1 MSEEAGALHTETEES
16 KPTDEH
22 NQKSKRDSA
31 VIIASDPETS
41 SIETS
46 EVTTSEGSSAG
57 DEEDTAPEEGGNG
70 VENDQEGPKDGDEN
84 KEQVVV
90 GEKRD
95 GDGDGNGELDEV
107 KGDETEKAEAPK
119 ELVAENEG
127 EVMSKQEV
135 HDEAEKTAPA
145 EPILTDSEH
154 KPEES
159 AQLLSVSEPSKEGEG
174 EEDEVDDDS
183 ISTTVE
189 TGEPIVD
196 VPLKQSLEVE
206 GGGAG
211 KEEPSEEIKHN
222 AESTISEG
230 GGATD
235 IVTAKEEPVTIEP
248 ATIEPEAQ
256 GEQPEKVDEVEEK
269 EVGETAPV
277 EAETPPKITEEQT
290 EKTLDPSVVE
300 GEEESKEISPEPK
313 DLAGN
318 ELDPT
323 SEAAAEEPSKDEEKN
338 PEPLVD
344 TNPSGPEAATTPLPQ
359 DPQPITQK
367 AAPSPLQV
375 SRSKFRQALN
385 MLIQLLSEAEDDDG
399 VVHLNL
405 NDKESELRKVVRM
418 LGKRLDL
425 FEEVEREVEWVG
437 LAGTFDERRE
447 KEG

>member
-1 MSEEAGALHTETEES
+1 MSEEAAALHTDTEES

-46 EVTTSEGSSAG
+46 EVTASEGSSAG
-57 DEEDTAPEEGGNG
+57 DEEDSTPEEGGNG
-70 VENDQEGPKDGDEN
+70 VENDQKEGPKDGDEN

-95 GDGDGNGELDEV
+95 GDGDGNGELDVV

-127 EVMSKQEV
+127 EVISKQEV
-135 HDEAEKTAPA
+135 HDEAENAAPA
-145 EPILTDSEH
+145 ESIPTDSEH

-189 TGEPIVD
+189 TGEPIID

-211 KEEPSEEIKHN
+211 KEEQSEEIKDS
-222 AESTISEG
+222 AESTIAEG
-230 GGATD
+230 GDSTD
-235 IVTAKEEPVTIEP
+235 AVTGKEES
-248 ATIEPEAQ
+248 AAIEPEAQ
-256 GEQPEKVDEVEEK
+256 GEQPEEVDEVEEK
-269 EVGETAPV
+269 EIGETAPV
-277 EAETPPKITEEQT
+277 EAETPPEITEEQT
-290 EKTLDPSVVE
+290 EETLVPSVVG

-313 DLAGN
+313 DPAGN
-318 ELDPT
+318 EPDPT
-323 SEAAAEEPSKDEEKN
+323 SEAAAEEPSKDEEKT
-338 PEPLVD
+338 PESLVD
-344 TNPSGPEAATTPLPQ
+344 TNPSSPEVAAAPLPQ

-367 AAPSPLQV
+367 AAPSPLQI

-437 LAGTFDERRE
+437 LVKTFDERRE

>member
-1 MSEEAGALHTETEES
+1 MSEEAEAPHTETEES

-46 EVTTSEGSSAG
+46 EVTASEGSSAG
-57 DEEDTAPEEGGNG
+57 DEEDSAPEEGGNG
-70 VENDQEGPKDGDEN
+70 VENDQKEGLKDDDEK
-84 KEQVVV
+84 KEQAVV

-95 GDGDGNGELDEV
+95 GDGELDVV
-107 KGDETEKAEAPK
+107 KGDETEVGKSEAPK
-119 ELVAENEG
+119 EVVAEEG
-127 EVMSKQEV
+127 VVSKLEV
-135 HDEAEKTAPA
+135 HDEAEQAATA
-145 EPILTDSEH
+145 EPIPTDSEH

-159 AQLLSVSEPSKEGEG
+159 AQHLSVSEPSKK
-174 EEDEVDDDS
+174 EEEREEAEVDDDS

-189 TGEPIVD
+189 TGEPIID
-196 VPLKQSLEVE
+196 VPLKQTAEEEGGVIEKEEHSSSTAEEEIKEKAEPTIAE
-206 GGGAG
+206 GGGSTDVVTG
-211 KEEPSEEIKHN
+211 KE
-222 AESTISEG
+222 
-230 GGATD
+230 
-235 IVTAKEEPVTIEP
+235 EP

-256 GEQPEKVDEVEEK
+256 GEQPEKVDEVEGK

-277 EAETPPKITEEQT
+277 EAETPPEITEEQT
-290 EKTLDPSVVE
+290 EETLDPSVVE
-300 GEEESKEISPEPK
+300 GEEESKEVSPEPK
-313 DLAGN
+313 DPARN
-318 ELDPT
+318 EPDPT
-323 SEAAAEEPSKDEEKN
+323 SEAAAEEPLKDEEKI

-367 AAPSPLQV
+367 AAPSPLQI

-425 FEEVEREVEWVG
+425 FEEVEREVEWAG
-437 LAGTFDERRE
+437 LVGTFDERRE

>member
-1 MSEEAGALHTETEES
+1 MSEEAAALHTETEES

-41 SIETS
+41 SIETA
-46 EVTTSEGSSAG
+46 EVTASEGSSAG
-57 DEEDTAPEEGGNG
+57 DEEDSAPEEGDG
-70 VENDQEGPKDGDEN
+70 VENDQKEGQKDGDEN

-90 GEKRD
+90 GEKGD
-95 GDGDGNGELDEV
+95 GDGDGELDVV

-119 ELVAENEG
+119 ELVVENEG
-127 EVMSKQEV
+127 EVISKQEV
-135 HDEAEKTAPA
+135 HDETENAAPA
-145 EPILTDSEH
+145 EPIPTDSEH

-189 TGEPIVD
+189 TGEPIID
-196 VPLKQSLEVE
+196 VPLKQSLEAE

-211 KEEPSEEIKHN
+211 TEEQSEEIKHS
-222 AESTISEG
+222 AESTIAEG
-230 GGATD
+230 GGSTD
-235 IVTAKEEPVTIEP
+235 VVTEKEEP

-256 GEQPEKVDEVEEK
+256 GEQPEEVDEVEEK
-269 EVGETAPV
+269 EIGETAPV
-277 EAETPPKITEEQT
+277 EAETPPEITEEQT
-290 EKTLDPSVVE
+290 EETLDPSVVG
-300 GEEESKEISPEPK
+300 GEEESKEISPELK
-313 DLAGN
+313 DPARN
-318 ELDPT
+318 EPDPT

-344 TNPSGPEAATTPLPQ
+344 TNPSGPEVAATPLPQ

-367 AAPSPLQV
+367 AAPSPLQI

-437 LAGTFDERRE
+437 LVGTFDERRE

>member
-1 MSEEAGALHTETEES
+1 MSEEAAALHTETEES

-41 SIETS
+41 SIETA
-46 EVTTSEGSSAG
+46 EVTASEGSSAG
-57 DEEDTAPEEGGNG
+57 DEEDSTPEEGDG
-70 VENDQEGPKDGDEN
+70 VENDQEEGPKDGDEN
-84 KEQVVV
+84 KEQGVV
-90 GEKRD
+90 GEKGD
-95 GDGDGNGELDEV
+95 GDGDGELDVV

-119 ELVAENEG
+119 ELVVENEG
-127 EVMSKQEV
+127 EVISKQEV
-135 HDEAEKTAPA
+135 HDEAENAAPA
-145 EPILTDSEH
+145 ELIPTDSEH
-154 KPEES
+154 KLEES

-189 TGEPIVD
+189 TGEPIID
-196 VPLKQSLEVE
+196 VPLKQSLEAE
-206 GGGAG
+206 GGGPG
-211 KEEPSEEIKHN
+211 TGEQSEEIKDS
-222 AESTISEG
+222 AESTIAEG
-230 GGATD
+230 GGSTD
-235 IVTAKEEPVTIEP
+235 VVTEKEEP

-256 GEQPEKVDEVEEK
+256 GEQPEEVDEVEEK
-269 EVGETAPV
+269 EIGETAPV
-277 EAETPPKITEEQT
+277 EAETPPEITEEQT
-290 EKTLDPSVVE
+290 KETLDPSVVE

-313 DLAGN
+313 DPAGN
-318 ELDPT
+318 EPDPT

-344 TNPSGPEAATTPLPQ
+344 TNPSGPEVAAAPLLQ

-367 AAPSPLQV
+367 AAPSPLQI

-437 LAGTFDERRE
+437 LVGTFDERRE

>member
-1 MSEEAGALHTETEES
+1 MSEEAAALHTETEDS

-41 SIETS
+41 SIETA
-46 EVTTSEGSSAG
+46 EVTASEGSSAA
-57 DEEDTAPEEGGNG
+57 DEEDSALEEGDG
-70 VENDQEGPKDGDEN
+70 VENDQKEGPKDGDEN

-90 GEKRD
+90 GEKGD
-95 GDGDGNGELDEV
+95 GDGDGELDVV
-107 KGDETEKAEAPK
+107 KGDETEKVEAPK

-127 EVMSKQEV
+127 EVISKQEV
-135 HDEAEKTAPA
+135 HDAAEEAAPV
-145 EPILTDSEH
+145 EPIPTDSEH

-189 TGEPIVD
+189 TGEPIID

-211 KEEPSEEIKHN
+211 TEEQSEEIKDS
-222 AESTISEG
+222 AESTIAEG
-230 GGATD
+230 GGSTD
-235 IVTAKEEPVTIEP
+235 AVTEKEEP

-256 GEQPEKVDEVEEK
+256 GEQPEEVDEVEEK
-269 EVGETAPV
+269 EIGETAPV
-277 EAETPPKITEEQT
+277 EAETPPEITEEQT
-290 EKTLDPSVVE
+290 EETLDPSVV
-300 GEEESKEISPEPK
+300 GGGEESKEISPEAK
-313 DLAGN
+313 DPAGN
-318 ELDPT
+318 EPDPT

-344 TNPSGPEAATTPLPQ
+344 TNPSGPEVAITSLPQ
-359 DPQPITQK
+359 GPQPITQK
-367 AAPSPLQV
+367 AAPSPLQI

-437 LAGTFDERRE
+437 LVGTFDERRE